1 MVGSGCTALSA
12 GRCKVGGR
20 AWWRFAGGSMQRGRQ
35 GARLPLRSAAR
46 NVRHNFA
53 PSARVGDAGT
63 PALVGVRPAPPPL
76 PGCRGSGAGTSAGSR
91 DGPVGFSHASSIGG
105 GPSRKGGGRSC
116 FWGLGPSLRLPI
128 EHSAFAVFLGAEFYL
143 EALPAEATFRLSAG
157 GFWTRLTLLMP
168 ALTLLMPGLSLTA
181 YLQRTGRSATAATG
195 RPPFRLAG

>member
-12 GRCKVGGR
+12 GRCKVRGR
-20 AWWRFAGGSMQRGRQ
+20 AWWRVAGGSMAGDGEPAVFPS
-35 GARLPLRSAAR
+35 GAPHAMCAITSPLRPTS
-46 NVRHNFA
+46 
-53 PSARVGDAGT
+53 GDAGA
-63 PALVGVRPAPPPL
+63 PAPVGVRPAPPPL
-76 PGCRGSGAGTSAGSR
+76 PGCRGSGTGTSGGSR
-91 DGPVGFSHASSIGG
+91 NGPVGFLHASSIGG
-105 GPSRKGGGRSC
+105 GPSRKGGERSC

-181 YLQRTGRSATAATG
+181 YL
-195 RPPFRLAG
+195 